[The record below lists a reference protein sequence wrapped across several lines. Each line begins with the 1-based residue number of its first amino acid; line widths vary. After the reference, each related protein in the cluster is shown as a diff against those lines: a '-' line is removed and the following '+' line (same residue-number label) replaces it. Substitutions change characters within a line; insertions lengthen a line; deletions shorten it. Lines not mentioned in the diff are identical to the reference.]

1 MNRRIFKGWRGEEIV
16 AAAFVG
22 GILLIGGATSLTS
35 SRSVGRQ
42 ALKGFQSEGPGA
54 TRISDRLRAATG
66 AFENSFTECVCRK
79 FLLSALDIHL
89 RYFLTKEIA
98 SRQVLEGKDGWLFYK
113 SKSDGDS
120 MADYQGTNHLPDR
133 KLDEIFDVL
142 TRVKA
147 SLAARGI
154 RLVILIPP
162 NKEQIYANHMPD
174 SVPKVEA
181 RSRADLLVEY
191 LEQRGGLEIVYP
203 KAEMLALRD
212 RFPLYYEH
220 DTHWNQLGAWIAL
233 QQMLEKLYGRREHL
247 EDRQIE
253 AVPASKRDLADLIH
267 MAWRFDDDL
276 EYRVLGSGETKRP
289 GPDSLVLIG
298 DSFQEALKP
307 LLPEAFSSVLVV
319 HRDDAAARLTAL
331 DKPDI
336 VVLEW
341 VERYVDLI
349 PKVARIGWL

>member
-1 MNRRIFKGWRGEEIV
+1 MFQGWRGEAIV

-22 GILLIGGATSLTS
+22 GILLIGGWTSLTS

-42 ALKGFQSEGPGA
+42 TLKGFRSESPGA
-54 TRISDRLRAATG
+54 TRVSDRLRAATG

-113 SKSDGDS
+113 TKSDGDPL
-120 MADYQGTNHLPDR
+120 ADYEGTNHLPDR
-133 KLDEIFDVL
+133 KLDEIYEVL
-142 TRVKA
+142 TQVKD

-162 NKEQIYANHMPD
+162 NKEQIYANRMPD

-181 RSRADLLVEY
+181 RSRVDLLVEY
-191 LEQRGGLEIVYP
+191 LEHRGGLEIVYP
-203 KAEMLALRD
+203 KEEMLALRD
-212 RFPLYYEH
+212 RFQLYYAH

-233 QQMLEKLYGRREHL
+233 QQMLEKLHGRREHL
-247 EDRQIE
+247 EDRRIE
-253 AVPASKRDLADLIH
+253 AVPATKRELADLIH

-276 EYRVLGSGETKRP
+276 EYRVLEDARAN
-289 GPDSLVLIG
+289 GPAPESLVLIG
-298 DSFQEALKP
+298 DSFQEALEP
-307 LLPEAFSSVLVV
+307 LLRQEFSSVLVV
-319 HRDDAAARLTAL
+319 HRDNAAARLTAA
-331 DKPDI
+331 DHPDI

-349 PKVARIGWL
+349 PKVLRIGWL